1 MVLWL
6 TRFYSNLRGL
16 YYTASLLNL
25 WWLALPLG
33 LLVLVVR
40 RFRGAAV
47 PAVIG
52 LTGFAEMTI
61 EMVVL
66 LGFQALRGY
75 IYHQVALITA
85 AFMVGTASGG
95 AIMNRLLSRGFDRS
109 RIGHRAVFISL
120 QGSIFVYALSLPILM
135 VAANALPWPDLL
147 FPLLALLAGVLG
159 GMEFPLAVHLT
170 KGSVS
175 RVAGLI
181 YGTDLVGAC
190 FGALIS
196 STLLIPV
203 LGIPQTCLAVAIL
216 ALAGLVLLLA

>member
-1 MVLWL
+1 MV
-6 TRFYSNLRGL
+6 
-16 YYTASLLNL
+16 
-25 WWLALPLG
+25 
-33 LLVLVVR
+33 VVW

-52 LTGFAEMTI
+52 LTGFAEMTV

-66 LGFQALRGY
+66 VGFQALRGY

-95 AIMNRLLSRGFDRS
+95 AIMKGLLSRGFDRS
-109 RIGHRAVFISL
+109 RIGYRAVFITL
-120 QGSIFVYALSLPILM
+120 PGSIFVYAVSLPILM

-170 KGSVS
+170 RGSVS

-190 FGALIS
+190 FGALMS
-196 STLLIPV
+196 STLLIPI
-203 LGIPQTCLAVAIL
+203 LGIPQNRPRTGYLGAGGVGFVAGIGRIAIAEPIIL
-216 ALAGLVLLLA
+216 QYNLCGTTASL